1 MSYFIEWDNSK
12 LGKYKKI
19 YREDLISLVGCESR
33 YDLQVCWNKILP
45 IVDLL
50 G

>member
-1 MSYFIEWDNSK
+1 MEWNDSK

-33 YDLQVCWNKILP
+33 YDLQVSCCNKILP